1 MIGRSVRRLGAL
13 AVATLLLVLGQ
24 VAVAFGH
31 AGNESYVYLDIYDKT
46 VEGRIEFPINDL
58 NEVLGTDF
66 PDDAEDALV
75 AAEAERELLHEYSD
89 EHLALSEQGG
99 GEWPIVFGDIE
110 TLAANGGYV
119 IVNFAV
125 DQESASVPRTFTI
138 AYDGIIHAKP
148 ERSALLVI
156 GTDWGSGTFNNE
168 ADELLRFT
176 AEQTVQEVDLG
187 GPSFW
192 RGFTGVVILGAEHI
206 EIGSDHILF
215 ILALLLPSV
224 LVFSKLA
231 GWQPSASF
239 GSSLW
244 RVLKIVTMFTIAHS
258 ITLTLGGLGIVEL
271 SPVLVE
277 TIIAASIILAALHN
291 IRPVFMNKEWIIAF
305 VFGLFHGF
313 GFAGLPADLGLTQS
327 RQFVSLLGFN
337 IGIELGQA
345 TIILMV
351 FPALYIARRTR
362 AYLPAMHAGSVL
374 LIAIAF
380 TWVLDRAFGVD
391 LGIDWLVTAVLLW
404 PRSILLIAALYVVA
418 IALYYFD
425 KRRDA
430 LIPLVAPGTVDRAPE
445 EPAVAEGVQP

>member
-1 MIGRSVRRLGAL
+1 MSGTAARRLGAL
-13 AVATLLLVLGQ
+13 TVATMFLVLGQ

-31 AGNESYVYLDIYDKT
+31 TGNESYVYLDIYDNT
-46 VEGRIEFPINDL
+46 VEGRVEYPINDL
-58 NEVLGTDF
+58 NEVLSTDF
-66 PDDAEDALV
+66 PTDAEGALV
-75 AAEAERELLHEYSD
+75 AAEAERELLHEYTD
-89 EHLALSEQGG
+89 EHLELREQVG

-110 TLAANGGYV
+110 TLEAAGGYI

-125 DQESASVPRTFTI
+125 DQEFASVPRSFTV

-148 ERSALLVI
+148 ERSALLII

-176 AEQTVQEVDLG
+176 AEQPVQEVDLG
-187 GPSFW
+187 GTSFW

-224 LVFSKLA
+224 LVFSRIA

-244 RVLKIVTMFTIAHS
+244 RVLKIVTMFTIAHT
-258 ITLTLGGLGIVEL
+258 ITLTLGGLGIVEF

-291 IRPVFMNKEWIIAF
+291 IRPVFVNKEWIIAF

-313 GFAGLPADLGLTQS
+313 GFAGLLADLGLTQS

-351 FPALYIARRTR
+351 FPALFIARRTR
-362 AYLPAMHAGSVL
+362 AYLPAMHAGSVV
-374 LIAIAF
+374 LIAVAI
-380 TWVLDRAFGVD
+380 TWVLDRALGVD

-418 IALYYFD
+418 IALYFFD
-425 KRRDA
+425 KGRDA
-430 LIPLVAPGTVDRAPE
+430 LLPVAAPEGDRAPLE
-445 EPAVAEGVQP
+445 SGVAGAA

>member
-1 MIGRSVRRLGAL
+1 
-13 AVATLLLVLGQ
+13 
-24 VAVAFGH
+24 
-31 AGNESYVYLDIYDKT
+31 
-46 VEGRIEFPINDL
+46 
-58 NEVLGTDF
+58 
-66 PDDAEDALV
+66 
-75 AAEAERELLHEYSD
+75 
-89 EHLALSEQGG
+89 
-99 GEWPIVFGDIE
+99 
-110 TLAANGGYV
+110 
-119 IVNFAV
+119 
-125 DQESASVPRTFTI
+125 
-138 AYDGIIHAKP
+138 
-148 ERSALLVI
+148 
-156 GTDWGSGTFNNE
+156 
-168 ADELLRFT
+168 
-176 AEQTVQEVDLG
+176 
-187 GPSFW
+187 
-192 RGFTGVVILGAEHI
+192 
-206 EIGSDHILF
+206 
-215 ILALLLPSV
+215 
-224 LVFSKLA
+224 
-231 GWQPSASF
+231 
-239 GSSLW
+239 
-244 RVLKIVTMFTIAHS
+244 VLKIVTMFTIAHT
-258 ITLTLGGLGIVEL
+258 ITLTLGGLGIVEF